1 MTRARHVVVPDVQ
14 VVSNAR
20 DDQCRNDPLPVLVNR
35 PKYRHPARCLPTNGR
50 FRGAA
55 GELTCRQ
62 WVPKRQAISA
72 GAEAELTNSEAR
84 NLVISDAIQNPDRSP
99 VVIRGLSAA
108 ESCRHGV
115 GQRSL
120 AQGESALPLP
130 TDGRGKSPQQEQL
143 PELRTPSISRL
154 IRSVRL
160 HVSGWR
166 SDVSRVG
173 WEWVM
178 W

>member
-84 NLVISDAIQNPDRSP
+84 NLVISDAIQNPDFSP
-99 VVIRGLSAA
+99 VVIRAFFG
-108 ESCRHGV
+108 
-115 GQRSL
+115 SL
-120 AQGESALPLP
+120 AAMGEIGDSALVVNTLE
-130 TDGRGKSPQQEQL
+130 THQFGHGF
-143 PELRTPSISRL
+143 
-154 IRSVRL
+154 
-160 HVSGWR
+160 
-166 SDVSRVG
+166 
-173 WEWVM
+173 
-178 W
+178 